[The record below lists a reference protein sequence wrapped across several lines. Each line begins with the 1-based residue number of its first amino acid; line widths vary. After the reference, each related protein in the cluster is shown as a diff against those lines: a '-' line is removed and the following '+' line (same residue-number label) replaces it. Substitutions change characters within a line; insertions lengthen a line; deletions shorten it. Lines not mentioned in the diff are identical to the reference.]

1 MKTAVVKAGLLALAM
16 GVSAGASA
24 QSFNYNYVE
33 GGFGQLDDGDA
44 VFVNGAMDINKNWGI
59 VGGLEVGSLDIP
71 YGDADVTLLE
81 IGAQYHDQ
89 VKSNFSVQ
97 AGLKLLY
104 ADVEFEA
111 DICAGS
117 GFPGY
122 TCKASGSDDE
132 IGLVGNVGGR
142 LQVQPQLQLEGDIK
156 LIANDALED
165 DGLGLQGAV
174 RYYFDPKLSVAGGL
188 AIDTE
193 LDGLYINLRYDL

>member
-33 GGFGQLDDGDA
+33 GGFGELDDGDA

-104 ADVEFEA
+104 ADVEF
-111 DICAGS
+111 DFDPCPGM
-117 GFPGY
+117 GFPS
-122 TCKASGSDDE
+122 CKSSGSDDE

-142 LQVQPQLQLEGDIK
+142 LQVQPRLQLEGDIK